1 MPHHSSPAAKTVLI
15 SGGDGYY
22 RSREPRIT
30 VADLHNAIEAHG
42 GNQTAFAREVLGM
55 KDGRQVRRYL
65 AGSRMAW
72 RAAQKLSAH
81 LKETQG
87 TMNMF
92 AKGKR
97 AAK

>member
-1 MPHHSSPAAKTVLI
+1 MPHHSSPVARTILI
-15 SGGDGYY
+15 SGGDSYG
-22 RSREPRIT
+22 RRNEPRIS

-42 GNQTAFAREVLGM
+42 GNQTAFARDVLGF

-65 AGSRMAW
+65 AGARMAW
-72 RAAQKLSAH
+72 EPARKLSAH

-87 TMNMF
+87 TLNMF
-92 AKGKR
+92 PKGKR